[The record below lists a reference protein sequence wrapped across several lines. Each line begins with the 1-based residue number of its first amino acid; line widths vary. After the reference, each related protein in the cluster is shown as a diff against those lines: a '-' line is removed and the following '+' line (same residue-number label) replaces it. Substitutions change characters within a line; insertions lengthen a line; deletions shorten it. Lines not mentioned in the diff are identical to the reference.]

1 MVTLPPQA
9 CSDKFKVKSSN
20 NSEFLFSITNI
31 YDKIQIKAESED
43 KINLT
48 KKKYI
53 KDFKYYDFEKIDKIF
68 TIYENIVEINK
79 NLCEMVKKDGI
90 SVDDSQPGHIILKIP
105 INFGKKKEIN
115 LELSE
120 EELTFKEEIDILR
133 QHIIKKDSI
142 IEKLEEKINI
152 LEKENLILNNKVNA
166 YLSSSP
172 EEGDYI
178 IYSALNRDKCFD
190 YLSNDGNELIIN
202 KYEQNKQSQI
212 FKIKKRNKDSFYILN
227 NVGSILDF
235 PNNFAWNLYF
245 QKSHHY
251 KCNQL
256 WKVLKLGELYCLISD
271 YPGSRCAELQ
281 EGKDIDGT
289 KFVLGEKNFG
299 MHQLFI
305 FKKID

>member
-1 MVTLPPQA
+1 
-9 CSDKFKVKSSN
+9 
-20 NSEFLFSITNI
+20 
-31 YDKIQIKAESED
+31 
-43 KINLT
+43 
-48 KKKYI
+48 
-53 KDFKYYDFEKIDKIF
+53 
-68 TIYENIVEINK
+68 
-79 NLCEMVKKDGI
+79 MVKKDGI
-90 SVDDSQPGHIILKIP
+90 SVDDSHPGHIILKIS

-212 FKIKKRNKDSFYILN
+212 FKIKK
-227 NVGSILDF
+227 
-235 PNNFAWNLYF
+235 
-245 QKSHHY
+245 
-251 KCNQL
+251 
-256 WKVLKLGELYCLISD
+256 
-271 YPGSRCAELQ
+271 
-281 EGKDIDGT
+281 
-289 KFVLGEKNFG
+289 
-299 MHQLFI
+299 
-305 FKKID
+305 KK